1 MSNRREKRRIIN
13 RLRERRRAAE
23 EDMASG
29 GGSKSGVA
37 IAGRKPQRAAA
48 VKDPFVVFGDDL
60 SRLSAIWHTDF
71 LRREPEA
78 LIDI

>member
-1 MSNRREKRRIIN
+1 MSNRTEKWRIIN
-13 RLRERRRAAE
+13 RLRESRRAAE
-23 EDMASG
+23 GDMAS

-37 IAGRKPQRAAA
+37 IAGRKLQRAVAF
-48 VKDPFVVFGDDL
+48 KDPFIVFGEDL

-71 LRREPEA
+71 LRRGPEA